1 MSLID
6 DARIAQIIA
15 EMNNAGVDPDGEWR
29 YIAAEDILEYSADF
43 TDMLAGD
50 NAHIALADGTVLE
63 WDEHANW
70 QVAGAIEG
78 SERLPANTVPPNRI
92 EAIKKLMDD
101 TTADNWLEMVAT
113 LPEYSPE
120 LTEALVATLS
130 MSHPQRPQYA
140 LLEGL
145 LEADL
150 AAGSEQ
156 VGPDPTHG
164 QVFVLVDGSIIA
176 WSERPSSAGPG
187 WVFAGGVEGSL
198 QDMTPGS
205 RGFLARQARIITSVH
220 QAKGRV

>member
-6 DARIAQIIA
+6 DARVAQIIT
-15 EMNNAGVDPDGEWR
+15 EMNTTGVDPDGEWR
-29 YIAAEDILEYSADF
+29 YVAAEDIPEYSADF

-50 NAHIALADGTVLE
+50 KAHVALTDGTVLE
-63 WDEHANW
+63 WDGRGSW

-78 SERLPANTVPPNRI
+78 SERLPASTVAPNRI
-92 EAIKKLMDD
+92 EAIKALMDQ
-101 TTADNWLEMVAT
+101 TTVDNWREIVET

-120 LTEALVATLS
+120 LTEALVAARATS
-130 MSHPQRPQYA
+130 QP
-140 LLEGL
+140 EGAQDVPV
-145 LEADL
+145 EGDL
-150 AAGSEQ
+150 
-156 VGPDPTHG
+156 
-164 QVFVLVDGSIIA
+164 VFVLVDGSIIA
-176 WSERPSSAGPG
+176 RGERLSCAPG